1 MLKTRILTAI
11 ILIALFIPA
20 LFYLPAIFWA
30 MLLLGLT
37 IVASREWCRL
47 AKFTT
52 HQTILYLI
60 STTLLGGELL
70 LIISEAVTINPNN
83 TSMIW
88 IYVVSCIF
96 WGGVAPILLW
106 KFYAVKSVSLLML
119 MGWLILL
126 PTCLALYQLRAID
139 PWLLLGSMGVVW
151 VSDIAAYFVG
161 RSFGK
166 HKLAPNISPG
176 KTWEGVAGA
185 LIVVVCYALIW
196 GQFIG
201 KGDNILIINLV
212 LLSLLLAGLG
222 IIGDL
227 FESLMKRQAGV
238 KDSGN
243 IFPGHGGILDRIDA
257 LTSTLPIAVLAFLI
271 FYSFELSQ

>member
-37 IVASREWCRL
+37 IIASREWCRL

-83 TSMIW
+83 TSMMW

-96 WGGVAPILLW
+96 WGGVAPVLLW
-106 KFYAVKSVSLLML
+106 KFYAVKSVGLLML

-139 PWLLLGSMGVVW
+139 PWLLLGSMCVVW

-201 KGDNILIINLV
+201 KGNNILIINLV

-243 IFPGHGGILDRIDA
+243 ILPGHGGILDRIDA

-271 FYSFELSQ
+271 FYSFEL

>member
-83 TSMIW
+83 TSMMW

-96 WGGVAPILLW
+96 WGGAAPALLW
-106 KFYAVKSVSLLML
+106 KLYAVKSVGLLML
-119 MGWLILL
+119 KGWLILL

-201 KGDNILIINLV
+201 KGNNILIINLV

-227 FESLMKRQAGV
+227 FESLMKRQASV

-243 IFPGHGGILDRIDA
+243 ILPGHGGILDRIDA

-271 FYSFELSQ
+271 FYSFEL

>member
-83 TSMIW
+83 TSMMW

-96 WGGVAPILLW
+96 WGGVAPVLLW
-106 KFYAVKSVSLLML
+106 KFYAVKSVGLLML

-201 KGDNILIINLV
+201 KGNNILIISLV

-243 IFPGHGGILDRIDA
+243 ILPGHGGILDRIDA

-271 FYSFELSQ
+271 FYSFEL